1 MRNKMKYKT
10 VVFDLDGTLLN
21 TLGDLT
27 DAVNYAVSPL
37 GVKPSTEVQI
47 RARVGNGAAKLLQ
60 RTLEANN
67 TNGDIDE
74 CFKRFS
80 EYYRGHMTCR
90 TVPYGGIMHLLEK
103 LKLAGIKTAILTNKF
118 DLAAKEIAKHYFGEL
133 IEYTQGEKVDV
144 PRKPAPDALFSIME
158 MFDSDK
164 DSTLYIGDSTV
175 DIQTAKNAGV
185 KSVAVSW
192 GYCDRECLKDAD
204 ILVDRAYQLED
215 IIFGIDFKEIET
227 NFKKRGFGFKI
238 FDTKEQASDY
248 IVSQCE
254 GKSVGF
260 GGSVTLD
267 EMGIYERLK
276 EKGIDAHWHWKNEP
290 IYMNGDIYLT
300 SANGLSKTGEIVNID
315 GTCNRVAATLY
326 NAKRC
331 IIVCGLNKL
340 ARDLEDA
347 IDRAKNISAP
357 LNAKRL
363 NKKVPCV
370 TTGQCEDCMSPERI
384 CKAMVILMNPPT
396 NMECEIVLIND
407 NLGY

>member
-1 MRNKMKYKT
+1 MNYKT

-37 GVKPSTEVQI
+37 GVKPSTETEI

-60 RTLEANN
+60 RTLDANN
-67 TNGDIDE
+67 TVGDIDE

-80 EYYRGHMTCR
+80 EYYRGHMTCN
-90 TVPYGGIMHLLEK
+90 TIPYDGIMHLLER
-103 LKLAGIKTAILTNKF
+103 LKHAGIKTAILTNKF
-118 DLAAKEIAKHYFGEL
+118 DLAAKEIAKYYFGEF
-133 IEYTQGEKVDV
+133 IDYTQGERADTPK
-144 PRKPAPDALFSIME
+144 KPAPDALFSIME
-158 MFDSDK
+158 MFGSDK
-164 DSTLYIGDSTV
+164 DNTLYIGDSTV

-192 GYCDRECLKDAD
+192 GYCDREHLKDAS
-204 ILVDRAYQLED
+204 IIADRVYQLED
-215 IIFGIDFKEIET
+215 IIFGIDYKELEN
-227 NFKKRGFGFKI
+227 NFTKRGFGFKV
-238 FDTKEQASDY
+238 FDTKEQATEY
-248 IVSQCE
+248 LVNQCE

-260 GGSVTLD
+260 GGSKTL
-267 EMGIYERLK
+267 EQMGVYEKLK
-276 EKGIDAHWHWKNEP
+276 EKGINAHWHWKNEP
-290 IYMNGDIYLT
+290 IYMDGEIYLT

-326 NAKRC
+326 NTKRC
-331 IIVCGLNKL
+331 FIVCGINKIS
-340 ARDLEDA
+340 RDLEDT
-347 IDRAKNISAP
+347 IDRARNISAP

-370 TTGQCEDCMSPERI
+370 ITGKCENCISPERI